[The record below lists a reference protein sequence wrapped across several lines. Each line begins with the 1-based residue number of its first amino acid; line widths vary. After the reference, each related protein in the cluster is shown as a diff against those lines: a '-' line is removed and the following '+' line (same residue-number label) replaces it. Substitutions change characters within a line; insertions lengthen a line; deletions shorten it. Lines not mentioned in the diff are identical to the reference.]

1 VGDLSS
7 LWVGGERG
15 GGGGGGEGE
24 GKRDV
29 DSEGEGELGDLMDF
43 YECGYGYGY
52 EDDR

>member
-1 VGDLSS
+1 MGDLSS

-15 GGGGGGEGE
+15 GGEGEGE

-52 EDDR
+52 GYG